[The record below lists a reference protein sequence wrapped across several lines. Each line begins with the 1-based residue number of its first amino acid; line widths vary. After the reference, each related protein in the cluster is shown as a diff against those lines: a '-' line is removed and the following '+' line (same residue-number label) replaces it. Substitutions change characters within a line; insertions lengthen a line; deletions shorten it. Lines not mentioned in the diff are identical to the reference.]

1 MAGMGTLAV
10 LIYVSHVIIGGLL
23 WDAYSH
29 FNRPI
34 SDLTAS
40 GAPNRGLLSVFT
52 ILYGV
57 LSVVFSVGAYLVL
70 KRIAPKLSQSGMLI
84 FLFMHSISLLYN
96 FFPQDLPGSDLT
108 FSGFMHIVI
117 TILIIP
123 LTILSPVLVGLGLRN
138 MKQFYFYSYFSLA
151 TGLVILLSGA
161 LAAVFIAYDWPYFG
175 VVQRVNIGS
184 LQLWMLVTSIKL
196 LTVDVEAD

>member
-1 MAGMGTLAV
+1 MVGLGTLAV
-10 LIYVSHVIIGGLL
+10 LFYVSHVIIGGFL

-40 GAPNRGLLSVFT
+40 GAPNRGLLSAFT

-57 LSVVFSVGAYLVL
+57 LSVVFTVGAYLVL
-70 KRIAPKLSQSGMLI
+70 KRIAPKLSQTGMLI
-84 FLFMHSISLLYN
+84 FLFMHSLSLLYN

-108 FSGFMHIVI
+108 FRGLMHILI

-123 LTILSPVLVGLGLRN
+123 LTILSPILVGLGLRKTKN
-138 MKQFYFYSYFSLA
+138 FYVYSYFSLA
-151 TGLVILLSGA
+151 TGLVILLSGV
-161 LAAVFIAYDWPYFG
+161 LAAIFIANDWAYFG
-175 VVQRVNIGS
+175 VVQRINIGS
-184 LQLWMLVTSIKL
+184 LQLWMLVTSLKL
-196 LTVDVEAD
+196 LAVEAEAD